1 MLDGAEQLAR
11 GRAAGFSD
19 EETLGVLSRRR
30 LHQHPIRLSE
40 ADKQEAQRYWEE
52 QLAKTAAEE
61 RNFGTEEPY
70 GQRTL
75 QNDDVQFEQDNRERD
90 QSGTQMYSKDLD
102 TRISE
107 QAKARRT
114 SKKGG
119 RDTNRFFVTDPKTK
133 KTSEVFID
141 DGQPTPEGL
150 REQAL
155 ASDFG
160 LTAVKKGQV
169 QKTGRN
175 GAPVFNQ
182 DGTPVMRNDYD
193 FENSYNETAAGQGNS
208 SNMGRWSAEQL
219 ALLEMGQTVDSR
231 FTDAALAERRRRVFG
246 DDPVIPEGLER
257 ARLMD
262 RLRRTSDPGYAKYVE
277 AFQGRRAVQSSG
289 EAFSSA
295 MRAISDAVA
304 AREAGG
310 LVVSGQAGVDEI
322 PYIPGALT
330 SAKTPA
336 DAGIGIKTKRSE
348 SDARFARRPMAVPL
362 NEESVE
368 IARSL
373 GDDVSGY
380 VDMGTGESI
389 PTAVTSSRVNT
400 NISNTSQQLNSPVTT
415 AASWV
420 AANLREGKTGDL
432 LADTNIS
439 QSTAE
444 FSRRVEAAAP
454 GYRTRPVRTLDDF
467 STAVQRV
474 IDARRESGKNFY
486 LRGDDGKNR
495 KVEPGIESVMQLLR
509 LTGGQQSELANALYT
524 ASLAGNG
531 TRPVDSFSDGVTV
544 STGSMYGEKLD
555 LATAGRDST
564 RAAFARLADEVVD
577 EVTGERISNEAAQ
590 MPIIGAI
597 NERDESGA
605 IVRGE
610 PRPTRQVI
618 KGRTPAEALQV
629 YAAQRRKKGE
639 NPSRARAR
647 QIYRENASLRR
658 DQEKTE
664 IMNSLREL
672 NRKSTTGPVSDR
684 QTDDEDFFT
693 AARARNQVV
702 SDMQESAE
710 IQELRRLIFGGAKF
724 GSESKVLDYVDPNT
738 GKKILKDAPEGRKL
752 VVPDSMA
759 RKGPHKH
766 YRITE
771 PSPTAENNY
780 GLPIESTTPGKAA
793 DISGITLETRKGEAA
808 PRAGLVSTRKAGG
821 VFSESGERITDQYNA
836 SLTGNGGNGGSPP
849 RVVGAA
855 APEPEPA
862 NRRLAIGEHLKN
874 NRRKYGYGAAG
885 AGALAALTAAL
896 TGGRQQ
902 QEEEAIR

>member
-1 MLDGAEQLAR
+1 MSSLEQNQGLHNTQITSASNVSPSNDPNQQMIDGAEQLAR
-11 GRAAGFSD
+11 GRAAGWSD

-52 QLAKTAAEE
+52 QLAQTPAEDKG
-61 RNFGTEEPY
+61 FGTEEPY
-70 GQRTL
+70 GQRSL
-75 QNDDVQFEQDNRERD
+75 LNDNVQFEQDNRERD
-90 QSGTQMYSKDLD
+90 QSGIQEYSKDLD

-107 QAKARRT
+107 QAKARRI

-119 RDTNRFFVTDPKTK
+119 RDTNRFFVTDPKTRE
-133 KTSEVFID
+133 TSEVYID
-141 DGQPTPEGL
+141 DGQKTPEGL

-193 FENSYNETAAGQGNS
+193 FENSYNETAAGQGGS
-208 SNMGRWSAEQL
+208 SNIGRWSAEQL
-219 ALLEMGQTVDSR
+219 ALLEMGKTVDSR
-231 FTDAALAERRRRVFG
+231 YGDAELAERRRRVFG
-246 DDPVIPEGLER
+246 DEPTLIPDAQLER
-257 ARLMD
+257 LKL
-262 RLRRTSDPGYAKYVE
+262 RLRQTADPALAKRVE
-277 AFQGRRAVQSSG
+277 AMEGKLAVARG
-289 EAFSSA
+289 PVFTPEA
-295 MRAISDAVA
+295 RAISDQAAAEEA
-304 AREAGG
+304 ARLSAGRQ
-310 LVVSGQAGVDEI
+310 VEIVRGQAGLRNV

-330 SAKTPA
+330 SAKTPV
-336 DAGIGIKTKRSE
+336 DVGIATRALRAE
-348 SDARFARRPMAVPL
+348 ADARFARRPMAVPL
-362 NEESVE
+362 NEEAVE

-389 PTAVTSSRVNT
+389 PTAVTSSRVST
-400 NISNTSQQLNSPVTT
+400 NIPNTSQQLNAPVTT

-420 AANLREGKTGDL
+420 AANLKEGKTGDL

-454 GYRTRPVRTLDDF
+454 GYRTKPVRTIDDL

-474 IDARRESGKNFY
+474 IDTRREAGKNFY
-486 LRGDDGKNR
+486 LKGEDGKNR
-495 KVEPGIESVMQLLR
+495 KVEPSIESVMQLLR

-524 ASLAGNG
+524 TSIASNG
-531 TRPVDSFSDGVTV
+531 PRRVDSFSDGVNVT
-544 STGSMYGEKLD
+544 TGSMFGEKLD

-618 KGRTPAEALQV
+618 KGRTPAEALKV

-639 NPSRARAR
+639 KPSRARAR
-647 QIYRENASLRR
+647 EIYRQNASLRR

-672 NRKSTTGPVSDR
+672 NRQSTTGPVPDR
-684 QTDDEDFFT
+684 QTDDEAFFT
-693 AARARNQVV
+693 RATTRNAEVKA
-702 SDMQESAE
+702 MQEAD
-710 IQELRRLIFGGAKF
+710 ELKELARLTLEGARYAAK
-724 GSESKVLDYVDPNT
+724 PNELYN
-738 GKKILKDAPEGRKL
+738 GRIVPAGDKGRKL
-752 VVPDSMA
+752 VIPADIEEKVW
-759 RKGPHKH
+759 GP
-766 YRITE
+766 
-771 PSPTAENNY
+771 NQ
-780 GLPIESTTPGKAA
+780 ESTT
-793 DISGITLETRKGEAA
+793 SGRASDPK
-808 PRAGLVSTRKAGG
+808 AGLKENTRKAGG

-849 RVVGAA
+849 QVVGAP

-862 NRRLAIGEHLKN
+862 NRRLAITEHLKN

-896 TGGRQQ
+896 TGGREQ
-902 QEEEAIR
+902 EEAIR

>member
-836 SLTGNGGNGGSPP
+836 SLKSK
-849 RVVGAA
+849 AA
-855 APEPEPA
+855 AREPEPA
-862 NRRLAIGEHLKN
+862 NRRLAITEHLKN